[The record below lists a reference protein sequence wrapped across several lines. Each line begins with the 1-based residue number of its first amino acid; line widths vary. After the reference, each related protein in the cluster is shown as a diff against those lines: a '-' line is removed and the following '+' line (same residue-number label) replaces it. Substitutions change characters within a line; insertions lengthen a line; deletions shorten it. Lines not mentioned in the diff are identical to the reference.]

1 MLPTAVLSL
10 SLLNLLALGVGSS
23 TSKAPPASGNPQ
35 HPQQAVFSLGHPSWS
50 LGLQLYKA
58 LRSEGSHT
66 NTLISPALLAS
77 SLGALSRAAK
87 GTTAGQLQELLQTA
101 KDKKKAE
108 EALSN
113 VLKSMHEGN
122 GTSYA
127 LHASSALFSK
137 QVPALEKAFLEELQA
152 QFGLGHVALS
162 AGDKQGDKEKLHSWA
177 KDGMGGLEES
187 PLMEGP
193 DLEEGAMILANA
205 LHLKGF
211 WDRSF
216 DQENQDLRSFL
227 GTKYTKV
234 YMMHRSGVYS
244 HYEDMENMVQVLE
257 LGLWGGKASMVLLL
271 PFHVESL
278 ARLERVLTLEQLE
291 KWLGKLSS
299 VSMALSLPRVNV
311 SSTLSLQKQLAALG
325 VVDAWDQ
332 KVADFSGLFGQAKG
346 NLHLGDVLHW
356 ASLELTSESGSKDSM
371 DEDEHVEKPKLFYAD
386 HSFII
391 LVKDNSTGALL
402 LLGALD
408 LAEGV
413 TLHDEL

>member
-10 SLLNLLALGVGSS
+10 SLMNLLALGVGSS

-35 HPQQAVFSLGHPSWS
+35 QHQQAVFSLGHPSWS

-66 NTLISPALLAS
+66 NTLISPVLLAS
-77 SLGALSRAAK
+77 SLGALSRTAK
-87 GTTAGQLQELLQTA
+87 GTTAAQLQELLQTA

-137 QVPALEKAFLEELQA
+137 QVPALEKAFLKELQA

-162 AGDKQGDKEKLHSWA
+162 AGDKQRDMEKLRSWA
-177 KDGMGGLEES
+177 KDGMGGLEGP
-187 PLMEGP
+187 PLTEEP
-193 DLEEGAMILANA
+193 DPKEGAMILANA

-234 YMMHRSGVYS
+234 YMMHRSGVYR

-299 VSMALSLPRVNV
+299 ISMALSLPRVNV

-332 KVADFSGLFGQAKG
+332 KVADFSGLSGQAKG
-346 NLHLGDVLHW
+346 NLHLEDVLHW

-371 DEDEHVEKPKLFYAD
+371 DKDEHVEKPKLFYAD

>member
-10 SLLNLLALGVGSS
+10 SLMNLLALGVGSS

-35 HPQQAVFSLGHPSWS
+35 QHQQAVFSLGHPSWS

-66 NTLISPALLAS
+66 NTLISPVLLAS
-77 SLGALSRAAK
+77 SLGALSRTAK
-87 GTTAGQLQELLQTA
+87 GTTAAQLQELLQTA

-137 QVPALEKAFLEELQA
+137 QVPALEKAFLKELQA

-162 AGDKQGDKEKLHSWA
+162 AGDKQRDMEKLRSWA
-177 KDGMGGLEES
+177 KDGMGGLEGP
-187 PLMEGP
+187 PLTEEP
-193 DLEEGAMILANA
+193 DPKEGAMILANA
-205 LHLKGF
+205 LHLKG
-211 WDRSF
+211 
-216 DQENQDLRSFL
+216 
-227 GTKYTKV
+227 V
-234 YMMHRSGVYS
+234 YR

-299 VSMALSLPRVNV
+299 ISMALSLPRVNV

-332 KVADFSGLFGQAKG
+332 KVADFSGLSGQAKG
-346 NLHLGDVLHW
+346 NLHLEDVLHW

-371 DEDEHVEKPKLFYAD
+371 DKDEHVEKPKLFYAD